1 MTSTVS
7 FKEKF
12 KSGFSLFKWEL
23 KSCIGTLTVF
33 SILASTFIAIT
44 LTLSLVTG
52 YTEAVSS
59 GEFDYTQVQ
68 NALNVF
74 QYVSGYLV
82 FFLNAVFTIV
92 YTIRIYSYLHNKRKA
107 DLYGS
112 MPISRRTFYISK
124 TVSAYILS
132 VVPTLF
138 FLGVISIISV
148 MFGMPLAEDVAMLY
162 VKLLLG
168 AIACISFYG
177 LLAVCCGTTLNSV
190 LSFIA
195 INFAYPIATLFIKG
209 TIKAFFVGMP
219 ANQYNSSF
227 IMKALNPLSAYDG
240 THIIYW
246 LLFTALCLFLGIF
259 LVKKR
264 KAECAQTSFAYHL
277 PCYVVEVLVSFII
290 GMFLGTLFGSLNV
303 MLYGYAGFIF
313 GFVLGSVPAFI
324 ITHLILYKGF
334 SMLWKSAIPCA
345 AMAVTVIALVG
356 FCNFDFLGYNGFVPA
371 MDQIESAGLIDL
383 SECYC
388 SHTKGALGLA
398 DMASD
403 DYDDKENIKTINEF
417 HRDAV
422 ENTKAESNEKFASV
436 WGNMLMS
443 NIPSEYFAD
452 SYCVAYRLNNG
463 RLIYRYYD
471 PSSAGGLFENY
482 DAINITLAGKI
493 TGSDTYFKN
502 YSAIMNADPKKI
514 KSLDLQV
521 FYTDKSTYASQD
533 NIYISESENISAEKA
548 RADMI
553 KVLEAYR
560 KDAEE
565 VGTQFA
571 DADAK
576 MTMVIRFEPE
586 YNNNEGS
593 LFKKMYS
600 VIDGSYGEA
609 HNATVY
615 PGYTNTTAALKEIG
629 VLKADGTIDHS
640 SDYYSNSNPY
650 FYR

>member
-44 LTLSLVTG
+44 LTLALVTG

-219 ANQYNSSF
+219 ADRYNSSF

-246 LLFTALCLFLGIF
+246 LIFTSLCLFLGIF

-264 KAECAQTSFAYHL
+264 RAECAQTSFAYHL
-277 PCYVVEVLVSFII
+277 PCYVVEMLVSFII

-334 SMLWKSAIPCA
+334 SLLWKSAIPCA

-356 FCNFDFLGYNGFVPA
+356 FCNFDFLGYNSFVPA
-371 MDQIESAGLIDL
+371 MDQIKSAGLIDL
-383 SECYC
+383 GECYY

-398 DMASD
+398 HMAAD
-403 DYDDKENIKTINEF
+403 DYDDKENIKTITEF

-471 PSSAGGLFENY
+471 PSSAGGLFDNY
-482 DAINITLAGKI
+482 DFLNTTLAGKI
-493 TGSDTYFKN
+493 TGSDKYFKN
-502 YSAIMNADPKKI
+502 YSAIMNADPNKI

-565 VGTQFA
+565 FGTQFA